1 MAFHVLGLISNLYK
15 PQPRHKIGGAHLM
28 LSGINQE
35 IFLRHWGTPEIN
47 INFDDLQEIFRLDFL
62 PLNSDSPENETLA
75 AWIYEKMDIFVIF
88 RKGKLIAHFKWSEFR
103 ERFKR
108 SKMKVD
114 LEGNK
119 KPPALAIT
127 TLSLFS

>member
-1 MAFHVLGLISNLYK
+1 MAIHVLGLISNLYK

-62 PLNSDSPENETLA
+62 PFNSDSPENETFA
-75 AWIYEKMDIFVIF
+75 AWIYEKMDIFVLF

-103 ERFKR
+103 ERFQR
-108 SKMKVD
+108 STMKVD
-114 LEGNK
+114 FEGNK
-119 KPPALAIT
+119 KPPALTIT
-127 TLSLFS
+127 TLSSFA